1 MKEQEKS
8 GVEIRE
14 FPVPGS
20 VSPQL
25 AALMRRKPYAWWNT
39 HLSSKEEWKAWA
51 GELSSRNGALLPALC
66 RRMRVRCEEGHMGG
80 VHVYRL
86 IPEEESPAG
95 KGRMLLHFH
104 SGGFLINTGDAA
116 PLEAVMMCGITGM
129 RAVSVDYRSLPGYA
143 YPAPMEEAVNVYR
156 ELLESFAPGCVGV
169 FGSSSGGALT
179 LELVLHARLA
189 GLPQPGA
196 LAAGTPCTDFTPT
209 GDSFATN
216 EGVDNVLVSYSGW
229 LTDAV
234 RMFAAGHDLTDPLIS
249 PIRADVSGFPP
260 VMLTCGTRDLFLS
273 STVRMHRKL
282 REAGVPADLVVIEG
296 ASHMQYAMLPD
307 APETAYHFRELGR
320 FFDTC
325 LGR

>member
-1 MKEQEKS
+1 MTEKEKS

-14 FPVPGS
+14 FPVPCS
-20 VSPQL
+20 VSPQM
-25 AALMRRKPYAWWNT
+25 AALMRRKPYSWWNT
-39 HLSSKEEWKAWA
+39 HLSSKAEWKAWA
-51 GELSSRNGALLPALC
+51 GELSCRNGALLPALC
-66 RRMRVRCEEGHMGG
+66 RRMRVQCKEDVMGG

-86 IPEEESPAG
+86 TPEEAAPAG

-104 SGGFLINTGDAA
+104 SGDFLINTGDAA
-116 PLEAVMMCGITGM
+116 PLEAAMMCGITGM
-129 RAVSVDYRSLPGYA
+129 RAVSVDYRSLPDYA
-143 YPAPMEEAVNVYR
+143 YPAPMEDAVNVYR
-156 ELLESFAPGCVGV
+156 ALLESFAPGRIGV

-179 LELVLHARLA
+179 LELVLHSRLA

-196 LAAGTPCTDFTPT
+196 LAAGTPCTDFTPS
-209 GDSFATN
+209 GDSFAVN

-234 RMFAAGHDLTDPLIS
+234 RMFAAGHDLTDPLLS

-307 APETAYHFRELGR
+307 APETVYHFREIGR
-320 FFDTC
+320 FFDTY

>member
-1 MKEQEKS
+1 
-8 GVEIRE
+8 
-14 FPVPGS
+14 
-20 VSPQL
+20 
-25 AALMRRKPYAWWNT
+25 
-39 HLSSKEEWKAWA
+39 
-51 GELSSRNGALLPALC
+51 
-66 RRMRVRCEEGHMGG
+66 MGG

-143 YPAPMEEAVNVYR
+143 YPAPMEDAVNVYR

-229 LTDAV
+229 LSDAV